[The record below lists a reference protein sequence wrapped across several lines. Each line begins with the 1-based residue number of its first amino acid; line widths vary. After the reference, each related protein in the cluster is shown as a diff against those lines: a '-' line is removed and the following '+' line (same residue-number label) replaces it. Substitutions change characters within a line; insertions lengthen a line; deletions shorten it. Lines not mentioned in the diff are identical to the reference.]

1 MESEP
6 ASVITMAKTYN
17 MKNRMW
23 KDSEADL
30 DFLNFN
36 YLAEQVVEI
45 SKDDNLSPATI
56 GVYGDWGSGKSSL
69 MKMVKKSLDTDKN
82 TLTVEFNGWLFE
94 GYEDAKTALCG
105 TILDEMHKHEKRF
118 SKAKKKIK
126 ALLDKVDGGK
136 LLSKGVKYGL
146 DFLLTGGIGSITE
159 LTLTGLVSAVKQKA
173 GDMSEDEIKKVVDA
187 LKVDDTK
194 RAEIKNFRKTFKEVF
209 EECKGERLVV
219 FIDEL
224 DRCTPDTVLDIFEA
238 IRLFLY
244 VPGTTFIIGADERLV
259 SYAVKTKYKDIP
271 GHDIDISKEYLEKLV
286 QYPVKI
292 PQLNESEVRQY
303 ITCLLLQNEELDI
316 NKVAEALPK
325 LRINEEF
332 TIDTVKIAT
341 GKESNESVKEAFD
354 LSNQIYSALA
364 ILMKGN
370 PRHCKRFFNT
380 LMMRIALADR
390 RDIKL
395 QKKVLA
401 KLMLAEY
408 YKPSFIEALMK
419 PETKAELKQLE
430 IGDGEATFTTLNDWS
445 NDEWVQK
452 WAKGEPMLSTIE
464 NLADYFYFSRESR
477 KLYSSNSEILSADA
491 KRLLQNLLDSS
502 DSARGKAVESAKQ
515 LAPAEQVLL
524 TNAMLDELAKEEKI
538 DGKKFKTYLELTA
551 ELKQQ
556 RDAVVR
562 MKMLP
567 SARIT
572 AGLVG
577 QMTAFVKTL
586 DNETKES
593 LRAFLNTNSKLLT
606 AINTVFK

>member
-1 MESEP
+1 
-6 ASVITMAKTYN
+6 
-17 MKNRMW
+17 MW
-23 KDSEADL
+23 KDSEADI

-45 SKDDNLSPATI
+45 SKDEKLSPATI
-56 GVYGDWGSGKSSL
+56 GVYGDWGSGKSTL
-69 MKMVKKSLDTDKN
+69 MKMVKKSLDADKN

-105 TILDEMHKHEKRF
+105 TILDEMRTHETLF
-118 SKAKKKIK
+118 AKGKEKIK
-126 ALLDKVDGGK
+126 ALLKKVDGGK

-146 DFLLTGGIGSITE
+146 DFLLTGGIGTVTE
-159 LTLTGLVSAVKQKA
+159 LTLTGIISAVKQKA
-173 GDMSEDEIKKVVDA
+173 GDVSEDEIKKVIDA
-187 LKVDDTK
+187 FKKEETK
-194 RAEIKNFRKTFKEVF
+194 RTEIKNFRKTFKEVF
-209 EECKGERLVV
+209 EDCKGERLVV

-292 PQLNESEVRQY
+292 PQLNEQEVKQY
-303 ITCLLLQNEELDI
+303 ITCLLLQNEDLDI
-316 NKVAEALPK
+316 KKVAESITK
-325 LRINEEF
+325 LGINDEL
-332 TIDTVKIAT
+332 TSDTVKAAT
-341 GKESNESVKEAFD
+341 GKEVTEGIKEAFD

-364 ILMKGN
+364 TLMKGN

-390 RDIKL
+390 RNITL

-419 PETKAELKQLE
+419 PESKDELKQLE
-430 IGDGEATFTTLNDWS
+430 SKSGEAAFTALKDWCS
-445 NDEWVQK
+445 DEWVQK
-452 WAKGEPMLSTIE
+452 WAVGEPRLSAVD
-464 NLADYFYFSRESR
+464 NLSDYFYFSRESR
-477 KLYSSNSEILSADA
+477 KFYSSSAEILSNEA
-491 KRLLQNLLDSS
+491 KELLQNLVDAS
-502 DSARGKAVESAKQ
+502 DSVRSKAIESAKQ

-524 TNAMLDELAKEEKI
+524 DNAMYDEIIKEEKI
-538 DGKKFKTYLELTA
+538 DSKKFKSYLELSV

-556 RDAVVR
+556 KEAVTR
-562 MKMLP
+562 IKALP
-567 SARIT
+567 IARIP

-586 DNETKES
+586 EASTKDS
-593 LRAFLNTNSKLLT
+593 LKSFLLTNSKLNASVN
-606 AINTVFK
+606 AIFK

>member
-1 MESEP
+1 
-6 ASVITMAKTYN
+6 
-17 MKNRMW
+17 MW
-23 KDSEADL
+23 KDSEADI

-45 SKDDNLSPATI
+45 SKDEKLSPATI
-56 GVYGDWGSGKSSL
+56 GVYGDWGSGKSTL
-69 MKMVKKSLDTDKN
+69 MKMVKKSLDADKN

-105 TILDEMHKHEKRF
+105 TILDEMRTHETLF
-118 SKAKKKIK
+118 AKGKEKIK
-126 ALLDKVDGGK
+126 ALLKKVDGGK
-136 LLSKGVKYGL
+136 LLSKGIKYGL
-146 DFLLTGGIGSITE
+146 DFLLTSGIGTVTE
-159 LTLTGLVSAVKQKA
+159 LTLTGIISAVKQKA
-173 GDMSEDEIKKVVDA
+173 GDVSEDEIKKVIDA
-187 LKVDDTK
+187 FKKEETK
-194 RAEIKNFRKTFKEVF
+194 RTEIKNFRKTFKEVF
-209 EECKGERLVV
+209 EDCEGERLVV

-292 PQLNESEVRQY
+292 PQLNEQEVKQY
-303 ITCLLLQNEELDI
+303 ITCLLLQNEDI
-316 NKVAEALPK
+316 DIKKVAESITK
-325 LRINEEF
+325 LGINDEL
-332 TIDTVKIAT
+332 TSDTVKAAT
-341 GKESNESVKEAFD
+341 GKEVTEGIKEAFD

-364 ILMKGN
+364 TLMKGN

-390 RDIKL
+390 RNITL

-408 YKPSFIEALMK
+408 YKPSFIEALMR
-419 PETKAELKQLE
+419 PESKDELKQLE
-430 IGDGEATFTTLNDWS
+430 SKSGEAAFTALKDWCS
-445 NDEWVQK
+445 DEWVQK
-452 WAKGEPMLSTIE
+452 WVVGEPRLSAVD
-464 NLADYFYFSRESR
+464 NLSDYFYFSRESR
-477 KLYSSNSEILSADA
+477 KLYSSSAEILSNEA
-491 KRLLQNLLDSS
+491 KILLQNLVDAS
-502 DSARGKAVESAKQ
+502 DSVRSKAIESAKQ

-524 TNAMLDELAKEEKI
+524 DNAMFDEIIKEEKI
-538 DGKKFKTYLELTA
+538 DNKKFKSYLELSV

-556 RDAVVR
+556 KEAVTR
-562 MKMLP
+562 IKALP
-567 SARIT
+567 IARIP

-586 DNETKES
+586 DASTKDS
-593 LRAFLNTNSKLLT
+593 LKSFLLTNSKLNASVN
-606 AINTVFK
+606 AIFKK

>member
-1 MESEP
+1 
-6 ASVITMAKTYN
+6 
-17 MKNRMW
+17 MW
-23 KDSEADL
+23 KDSEADI

-45 SKDDNLSPATI
+45 SKDEKLSPATV
-56 GVYGDWGSGKSSL
+56 GVYGDWGSGKSTL
-69 MKMVKKSLDTDKN
+69 MKMVKKSLDADKN

-105 TILDEMHKHEKRF
+105 TILDEMRTHETLF
-118 SKAKKKIK
+118 AKGKEKIK
-126 ALLDKVDGGK
+126 ALLKKIDGGK

-146 DFLLTGGIGSITE
+146 DFLLTSGIGTVTE
-159 LTLTGLVSAVKQKA
+159 LTLTGIISAVKQKA
-173 GDMSEDEIKKVVDA
+173 GDVSEDEIKKVIDA
-187 LKVDDTK
+187 FKKEETK
-194 RAEIKNFRKTFKEVF
+194 RTEIKNFRKTFKEVF
-209 EECKGERLVV
+209 EDCKGERLVV

-292 PQLNESEVRQY
+292 PQLNEQEVKQY
-303 ITCLLLQNEELDI
+303 ITCLLLQNEDI
-316 NKVAEALPK
+316 DIKKVAESITK
-325 LRINEEF
+325 LGINDEL
-332 TIDTVKIAT
+332 TSDTVKAAT
-341 GKESNESVKEAFD
+341 GKEVTEGIKEAFD

-364 ILMKGN
+364 TLMKGN

-390 RDIKL
+390 RNISL

-419 PETKAELKQLE
+419 PESKDELKQLE
-430 IGDGEATFTTLNDWS
+430 SKSGEAAFTALKDWCS
-445 NDEWVQK
+445 DEWVQK
-452 WAKGEPMLSTIE
+452 WAVGEPRLSAVD
-464 NLADYFYFSRESR
+464 NLSDYFYFSRESR
-477 KLYSSNSEILSADA
+477 KLYSSSAEILSNEA
-491 KRLLQNLLDSS
+491 KKLLQNLVDAS
-502 DSARGKAVESAKQ
+502 DSVRSKAIESAKQ

-524 TNAMLDELAKEEKI
+524 DNAMFDEIIKEEKI
-538 DGKKFKTYLELTA
+538 DSKKFKSYLELTV

-556 RDAVVR
+556 KEAVTRIKALPIVR
-562 MKMLP
+562 IP
-567 SARIT
+567 

-577 QMTAFVKTL
+577 QMTTFIKTL
-586 DNETKES
+586 DASTKDS
-593 LRAFLNTNSKLLT
+593 LKSFLLTNSKLNASVN
-606 AINTVFK
+606 AIFK

>member
-1 MESEP
+1 
-6 ASVITMAKTYN
+6 MA
-17 MKNRMW
+17 NRMW
-23 KDSEADL
+23 KDSEAEL
-30 DFLNFN
+30 DFLNFK

-45 SKDDNLSPATI
+45 SKDDKLSPATI

-69 MKMVKKSLDTDKN
+69 MKMVKKNLDADDK

-105 TILDEMHKHEKRF
+105 TILDEMLKHEKRF
-118 SKAKKKIK
+118 AKAKDKIK
-126 ALLDKVDGGK
+126 SLLDKVDGGK

-146 DFLLTGGIGSITE
+146 DFLLTGGIGTVTE
-159 LTLTGLVSAVKQKA
+159 LTLTGLISAVKQKS
-173 GDMSEDEIKKVVDA
+173 GDVSEDDIKKVIDA
-187 LKVDDTK
+187 FKAEDTK
-194 RAEIKNFRKTFKEVF
+194 RAEIKNFRKSFKEVF
-209 EECKGERLVV
+209 EKCTGERLVV

-259 SYAVKTKYKDIP
+259 SYAVKSKYKDIP

-292 PQLNESEVRQY
+292 PQLNESEVKQY
-303 ITCLLLQNEELDI
+303 ITCLLLQNEELDMQ
-316 NKVAEALPK
+316 KVADALPK
-325 LRINEEF
+325 LHINEEF
-332 TIDTVKIAT
+332 TIDTVKTVT
-341 GKESNESVKEAFD
+341 GTEPTESVKDAFD

-364 ILMKGN
+364 TLMKGN

-380 LMMRIALADR
+380 LMMRIALAER

-419 PETKAELKQLE
+419 PEGNEELKQLE
-430 IGDGEATFTTLNDWS
+430 SGVGEATFKALKDWS

-452 WAKGEPMLSTIE
+452 WAQGEPTLSTIK

-477 KLYSSNSEILSADA
+477 KLYSSNSEILSTEA

-502 DSARGKAVESAKQ
+502 DSIRSKAVESAKQ
-515 LAPAEQVLL
+515 LAPAEQVLIA
-524 TNAMLDELAKEEKI
+524 NAMLDELSKEEKME
-538 DGKKFKTYLELTA
+538 GKKFKTYLDLTV
-551 ELKQQ
+551 EPQ
-556 RDAVVR
+556 RFIA
-562 MKMLP
+562 L
-567 SARIT
+567 AC
-572 AGLVG
+572 
-577 QMTAFVKTL
+577 
-586 DNETKES
+586 
-593 LRAFLNTNSKLLT
+593 
-606 AINTVFK
+606 

>member
-1 MESEP
+1 
-6 ASVITMAKTYN
+6 
-17 MKNRMW
+17 MW
-23 KDSEADL
+23 KDSEADI

-45 SKDDNLSPATI
+45 SKDEKLSPATI
-56 GVYGDWGSGKSSL
+56 GVYGDWGSGKSTL
-69 MKMVKKSLDTDKN
+69 MKMVKKSLDADKN

-105 TILDEMHKHEKRF
+105 TILDEMRTHETLF
-118 SKAKKKIK
+118 AKGKEKIK
-126 ALLDKVDGGK
+126 ALLKKVDGGK

-146 DFLLTGGIGSITE
+146 DFLLTSGIGTVTE
-159 LTLTGLVSAVKQKA
+159 LTLTGIISAVKQKA
-173 GDMSEDEIKKVVDA
+173 GDVSEDEIKKVIDA
-187 LKVDDTK
+187 FKKEETK
-194 RAEIKNFRKTFKEVF
+194 RTEIKNFRKTFKEVF
-209 EECKGERLVV
+209 DDCKGERLVV

-292 PQLNESEVRQY
+292 PQLNEQEVKQY
-303 ITCLLLQNEELDI
+303 ITCLLLQNEDLDI
-316 NKVAEALPK
+316 KKVAESITK
-325 LRINEEF
+325 LGINDEL
-332 TIDTVKIAT
+332 TSDTVKAAT
-341 GKESNESVKEAFD
+341 GKEVTEGIKEAFD

-364 ILMKGN
+364 TLMKGN

-390 RDIKL
+390 RNITL

-419 PETKAELKQLE
+419 PESKDELKQLE
-430 IGDGEATFTTLNDWS
+430 SKSGEAAFTALKDWCS
-445 NDEWVQK
+445 DEWVQK
-452 WAKGEPMLSTIE
+452 WAVGEPRLSAVD
-464 NLADYFYFSRESR
+464 NLSDYFYFSRESR
-477 KLYSSNSEILSADA
+477 KLYSSSAEILSNEA
-491 KRLLQNLLDSS
+491 KELLQNLVDAS
-502 DSARGKAVESAKQ
+502 DSVRSKAIESAKQ

-524 TNAMLDELAKEEKI
+524 DNAMYDEIIKEEKI
-538 DGKKFKTYLELTA
+538 DSKKFKSYLELSV

-556 RDAVVR
+556 KEAVTR
-562 MKMLP
+562 IKALP
-567 SARIT
+567 IARIS

-586 DNETKES
+586 DASTKDS
-593 LRAFLNTNSKLLT
+593 LKSFLLTNSKLNASVN
-606 AINTVFK
+606 AIFK

>member
-6 ASVITMAKTYN
+6 ASVITMAKNYN

-118 SKAKKKIK
+118 AKAKKKIK

-173 GDMSEDEIKKVVDA
+173 GDVSEDEIKKVVDA

-271 GHDIDISKEYLEKLV
+271 GHDIDICKEYLEKLV

-364 ILMKGN
+364 TLMKGN

-419 PETKAELKQLE
+419 PETKEELKQLE
-430 IGDGEATFTTLNDWS
+430 IGDGEATFTTLKDWS

>member
-36 YLAEQVVEI
+36 YLVEQVVEI

-118 SKAKKKIK
+118 AKAKKKIK

-173 GDMSEDEIKKVVDA
+173 GDVSEDEIKKVVDA

-364 ILMKGN
+364 TLMKGN

-430 IGDGEATFTTLNDWS
+430 IGDGEATFTTLKDWS

>member
-1 MESEP
+1 
-6 ASVITMAKTYN
+6 
-17 MKNRMW
+17 MW
-23 KDSEADL
+23 KDSEADI

-45 SKDDNLSPATI
+45 SKDEKLSPATV
-56 GVYGDWGSGKSSL
+56 GVYGDWGSGKSTL
-69 MKMVKKSLDTDKN
+69 MKMVKKTLDADKN

-105 TILDEMHKHEKRF
+105 TILDEMRTHETLF
-118 SKAKKKIK
+118 AKGKEKIK
-126 ALLDKVDGGK
+126 ALLKKVDGGK

-146 DFLLTGGIGSITE
+146 DFLLTSGIGTVTE
-159 LTLTGLVSAVKQKA
+159 LTLTGIISAVKQKA
-173 GDMSEDEIKKVVDA
+173 GDVSEEEIKKVIDA
-187 LKVDDTK
+187 FKKEETK
-194 RAEIKNFRKTFKEVF
+194 RTEIKNFRKTFKEVF
-209 EECKGERLVV
+209 EDCKDERLVV

-292 PQLNESEVRQY
+292 PQLNEQEVKQY
-303 ITCLLLQNEELDI
+303 ITCLLLQNEDI
-316 NKVAEALPK
+316 DIKKVAESITK
-325 LRINEEF
+325 LGINDEL
-332 TIDTVKIAT
+332 TSDTVKAAT
-341 GKESNESVKEAFD
+341 GKEVTEGIKEAFD

-364 ILMKGN
+364 TLMKGN

-390 RDIKL
+390 RNITL

-419 PETKAELKQLE
+419 PESKDELKLLE
-430 IGDGEATFTTLNDWS
+430 SKSGEAAFTALKDWCS
-445 NDEWVQK
+445 DEWVQK
-452 WAKGEPMLSTIE
+452 WVVGEPRLSAVD
-464 NLADYFYFSRESR
+464 NLSDYFYFSRESR
-477 KLYSSNSEILSADA
+477 KLYSSSAEILSNEA
-491 KRLLQNLLDSS
+491 KKLLQNLVDAS
-502 DSARGKAVESAKQ
+502 DSVRSKAIESAKQ
-515 LAPAEQVLL
+515 LALAEQVLL
-524 TNAMLDELAKEEKI
+524 DNAMFDEIIKEEKI
-538 DGKKFKTYLELTA
+538 DSKKFKSYLELSV

-556 RDAVVR
+556 KEAVTR
-562 MKMLP
+562 IKALP
-567 SARIT
+567 IARIP

-586 DNETKES
+586 DASTKDS
-593 LRAFLNTNSKLLT
+593 LKSFLLTNSKLNASVN
-606 AINTVFK
+606 AIFK

>member
-1 MESEP
+1 
-6 ASVITMAKTYN
+6 
-17 MKNRMW
+17 MW
-23 KDSEADL
+23 KDSEADI

-45 SKDDNLSPATI
+45 SKDEKLSPATV
-56 GVYGDWGSGKSSL
+56 GVYGDWGSGKSTL
-69 MKMVKKSLDTDKN
+69 MKMVKKSLDADKN

-105 TILDEMHKHEKRF
+105 TILDEMRTHETLF
-118 SKAKKKIK
+118 AKGKEKIK
-126 ALLDKVDGGK
+126 ALLKKIDGGK

-146 DFLLTGGIGSITE
+146 DFLLTSGIGTVTE
-159 LTLTGLVSAVKQKA
+159 LTLTGIISAVKQKA
-173 GDMSEDEIKKVVDA
+173 GDVSEDEIKKVIDA
-187 LKVDDTK
+187 FKKEETK
-194 RAEIKNFRKTFKEVF
+194 RTEIKNFRKTFKEVF
-209 EECKGERLVV
+209 EDCKGERLVV

-292 PQLNESEVRQY
+292 PQLNEQEVKQY
-303 ITCLLLQNEELDI
+303 ITCLLLQNEDI
-316 NKVAEALPK
+316 DIKKVAESITK
-325 LRINEEF
+325 LGINDEL
-332 TIDTVKIAT
+332 TSDTVKAAT
-341 GKESNESVKEAFD
+341 GKEITEGIKEAFD

-364 ILMKGN
+364 TLMKGN

-390 RDIKL
+390 RNITL

-419 PETKAELKQLE
+419 PESKDELKQLE
-430 IGDGEATFTTLNDWS
+430 SKSGEAAFTALKDWCS
-445 NDEWVQK
+445 DEWVQK
-452 WAKGEPMLSTIE
+452 WAVGEPRLSAVD
-464 NLADYFYFSRESR
+464 NLSDYFYFSRESR
-477 KLYSSNSEILSADA
+477 KLYSSSAEILSNEA
-491 KRLLQNLLDSS
+491 KKLLQNLVDAS
-502 DSARGKAVESAKQ
+502 DSVRSKAIESAKQ

-524 TNAMLDELAKEEKI
+524 DNAMFDEIIKEEKI
-538 DGKKFKTYLELTA
+538 DSKKFKSYLELSV

-556 RDAVVR
+556 KEAVTRIKALPIVR
-562 MKMLP
+562 IP
-567 SARIT
+567 

-586 DNETKES
+586 DASTKDS
-593 LRAFLNTNSKLLT
+593 LKSFLLTNSKLNASVN
-606 AINTVFK
+606 AIFK

>member
-6 ASVITMAKTYN
+6 ASVITMAKNYN

-118 SKAKKKIK
+118 AKAKKKIK

-173 GDMSEDEIKKVVDA
+173 GDVSEDEIKKVVDA

-238 IRLFLY
+238 IRLFLH

-364 ILMKGN
+364 TLMKGN

-430 IGDGEATFTTLNDWS
+430 IGDGEATFTTLKDWS

-524 TNAMLDELAKEEKI
+524 TNAMLDEMAKEEKI

>member
-1 MESEP
+1 
-6 ASVITMAKTYN
+6 
-17 MKNRMW
+17 MW
-23 KDSEADL
+23 KDSEADI

-45 SKDDNLSPATI
+45 STDEKLSPATV
-56 GVYGDWGSGKSSL
+56 GVYGDWGSGKSTL
-69 MKMVKKSLDTDKN
+69 MKMVKKSLDADKN

-105 TILDEMHKHEKRF
+105 TILDEMRTHETLF
-118 SKAKKKIK
+118 AKGKEKIK
-126 ALLDKVDGGK
+126 ALLKKVDGGK

-146 DFLLTGGIGSITE
+146 DYLLTGGIGMVTE
-159 LTLTGLVSAVKQKA
+159 LTLTGIISAVKQKA
-173 GDMSEDEIKKVVDA
+173 GDVSEDEIKKVIDA
-187 LKVDDTK
+187 FKKEETK
-194 RAEIKNFRKTFKEVF
+194 RTEIKNFRKTFKEVF
-209 EECKGERLVV
+209 EDCKGERLVV

-292 PQLNESEVRQY
+292 PQLNEQEVKQY
-303 ITCLLLQNEELDI
+303 ITCLLLQNEDI
-316 NKVAEALPK
+316 DIKKVAESITK
-325 LRINEEF
+325 LGINDEL
-332 TIDTVKIAT
+332 TSDTVKAAT
-341 GKESNESVKEAFD
+341 GKEVTEGIKEAFD

-364 ILMKGN
+364 TLMKGN

-390 RDIKL
+390 RNITL

-408 YKPSFIEALMK
+408 YKPSFIEALMR
-419 PETKAELKQLE
+419 PESKDELKQLE
-430 IGDGEATFTTLNDWS
+430 SKSGEATFTALKDWCS
-445 NDEWVQK
+445 DEWVQK
-452 WAKGEPMLSTIE
+452 WAVGEPRLSAVD
-464 NLADYFYFSRESR
+464 NLSDYFYFSRESR
-477 KLYSSNSEILSADA
+477 KLYSSSAEILSNEA
-491 KRLLQNLLDSS
+491 KKLLQNLVDAS
-502 DSARGKAVESAKQ
+502 DSVRSKAIESAKQ

-524 TNAMLDELAKEEKI
+524 DNAMFDEIIKEEKI
-538 DGKKFKTYLELTA
+538 DSKKFKSYLELSV

-556 RDAVVR
+556 KEAVTR
-562 MKMLP
+562 IKALP
-567 SARIT
+567 IARIP

-586 DNETKES
+586 EASTKDS
-593 LRAFLNTNSKLLT
+593 LKSFLLTNSKLNASVN
-606 AINTVFK
+606 AIFK

>member
-1 MESEP
+1 
-6 ASVITMAKTYN
+6 
-17 MKNRMW
+17 MW
-23 KDSEADL
+23 KDSEADI

-45 SKDDNLSPATI
+45 SKDEKLSPATI
-56 GVYGDWGSGKSSL
+56 GVYGDWGSGKSTL
-69 MKMVKKSLDTDKN
+69 MKMVKKSLDADKN

-105 TILDEMHKHEKRF
+105 TILDEMRTHETLF
-118 SKAKKKIK
+118 AKGKEKIK
-126 ALLDKVDGGK
+126 ALLKKVDGGK

-146 DFLLTGGIGSITE
+146 DFLLTSGIVTVTE
-159 LTLTGLVSAVKQKA
+159 LTLTGIISAVKQKA
-173 GDMSEDEIKKVVDA
+173 GDVSEEEIKKVIDA
-187 LKVDDTK
+187 FKKEETK
-194 RAEIKNFRKTFKEVF
+194 RTEIKNFRKTFKEVF
-209 EECKGERLVV
+209 EDCKGERLVV

-292 PQLNESEVRQY
+292 PQLNEQEVKQY
-303 ITCLLLQNEELDI
+303 ITCLLLQNEDI
-316 NKVAEALPK
+316 DIKKVAESITK
-325 LRINEEF
+325 LGINDEL
-332 TIDTVKIAT
+332 TSDTVKAAT
-341 GKESNESVKEAFD
+341 GKEVTEGIKEAFD

-364 ILMKGN
+364 TLMKGN

-390 RDIKL
+390 RNITL

-419 PETKAELKQLE
+419 PESKDELKQLE
-430 IGDGEATFTTLNDWS
+430 SKIGEAAFTALKDWCS
-445 NDEWVQK
+445 DEWVQK
-452 WAKGEPMLSTIE
+452 WAVGEPRLSAVD
-464 NLADYFYFSRESR
+464 NLSDYFYFSRESR
-477 KLYSSNSEILSADA
+477 KLYSSSAEILSNEA
-491 KRLLQNLLDSS
+491 KKLLQNLVDAS
-502 DSARGKAVESAKQ
+502 DSVRSKAIESAKQ

-524 TNAMLDELAKEEKI
+524 DNAMFDEIIKEEKI
-538 DGKKFKTYLELTA
+538 DSKKFKSYLELTV

-556 RDAVVR
+556 KEAVTR
-562 MKMLP
+562 IKALP
-567 SARIT
+567 IARIP

-586 DNETKES
+586 DASTKDS
-593 LRAFLNTNSKLLT
+593 LKSFLLTNSKLNASVN
-606 AINTVFK
+606 AIFK

>member
-1 MESEP
+1 
-6 ASVITMAKTYN
+6 
-17 MKNRMW
+17 MW
-23 KDSEADL
+23 KDSEADF

-45 SKDDNLSPATI
+45 SNDDKLSPATI
-56 GVYGDWGSGKSSL
+56 GIYGDWGSGKSTL
-69 MKMVKKSLDTDKN
+69 MKMIKKSLDADKN

-105 TILDEMHKHEKRF
+105 TILDEMRTHETLF
-118 SKAKKKIK
+118 AKGKEKIK
-126 ALLDKVDGGK
+126 ALLKKVDGGK

-146 DFLLTGGIGSITE
+146 DFLLTGGIGTVTE
-159 LTLTGLVSAVKQKA
+159 LTLTGIISAVKQKA
-173 GDMSEDEIKKVVDA
+173 GDVSEDEVKKVIDA
-187 LKVDDTK
+187 FKTEETK

-209 EECKGERLVV
+209 ESCKGERLVV

-224 DRCTPDTVLDIFEA
+224 DRCTPDTVLEIFEA

-292 PQLNESEVRQY
+292 PQLNEQEVKQY
-303 ITCLLLQNEELDI
+303 ITCLLLQNEEIDI
-316 NKVAEALPK
+316 KKVAESISK
-325 LRINEEF
+325 QGINEEL
-332 TIDTVKIAT
+332 TIDTLAVAT
-341 GKESNESVKEAFD
+341 GKDANEGIKEAFD

-364 ILMKGN
+364 ALMKGN

-390 RDIKL
+390 RHIML

-408 YKPSFIEALMK
+408 YKPSFIDALMRSESK
-419 PETKAELKQLE
+419 DELRALE
-430 IGDGEATFTTLNDWS
+430 SGGEGVSFTALKDWCK
-445 NDEWVQK
+445 DDWVLK
-452 WAKGEPMLSTIE
+452 WAKGEPKLSSVD
-464 NLADYFYFSRESR
+464 NLSDYFYFSRESR
-477 KLYSSNSEILSADA
+477 KLYSSSAEILSNEA
-491 KRLLQNLLDSS
+491 KKLLQNLVDASES
-502 DSARGKAVESAKQ
+502 VRSKAIESAKL

-524 TNAMLDELAKEEKI
+524 TNAMFDEMIKNEKI
-538 DGKKFKTYLELTA
+538 DGKTFKSYLELVV
-551 ELKQQ
+551 EQKQQ
-556 RDAVVR
+556 VEAVSR
-562 MKMLP
+562 IKSLP
-567 SARIT
+567 VARIT

-586 DNETKES
+586 DTSTKES
-593 LRAFLNTNSKLLT
+593 LKAFLITNSKLSVSVN
-606 AINTVFK
+606 AVFK

>member
-1 MESEP
+1 MQS
-6 ASVITMAKTYN
+6 K
-17 MKNRMW
+17 MW
-23 KDSEADL
+23 KDSEAEL

-45 SKDDNLSPATI
+45 SKDDKLSPATI
-56 GVYGDWGSGKSSL
+56 GIYGDWGSGKSSL
-69 MKMVKKSLDTDKN
+69 MKMIKKSLDTDKN

-105 TILDEMHKHEKRF
+105 TILDEMHKHETRF
-118 SKAKKKIK
+118 VKAKNKIK
-126 ALLDKVDGGK
+126 DLLDKVDEGK

-146 DFLLTGGIGSITE
+146 DFLLTGGIGTVTE
-159 LTLTGLVSAVKQKA
+159 LTLTGLISAVKQKA
-173 GDMSEDEIKKVVDA
+173 GTVSEDEIKKVVDT
-187 LKVDDTK
+187 LKAYDTK
-194 RAEIKNFRKTFKEVF
+194 RTEIKNFRKTFKEVF
-209 EECKGERLVV
+209 EDCKGERLVV

-224 DRCTPDTVLDIFEA
+224 DRCTPDTILDIFEA
-238 IRLFLY
+238 IRLFLH

-292 PQLNESEVRQY
+292 PQLNESEVKQY
-303 ITCLLLQNEELDI
+303 ITCLLLQNEDLNI
-316 NKVAEALPK
+316 NKVAEVLPK
-325 LRINEEF
+325 LRVNEVF
-332 TIDTVKIAT
+332 TIDTVKTAI
-341 GKESNESVKEAFD
+341 GKEPTESVKEAFD

-364 ILMKGN
+364 TLMKGN

-380 LMMRIALADR
+380 LMMRIALAER
-390 RDIKL
+390 RNIAL

-419 PETKAELKQLE
+419 PESKEELKQLE
-430 IGDGEATFTTLNDWS
+430 RGSSEVAYSALKDWS

-452 WAKGEPMLSTIE
+452 WAKGEPMLSTID

-477 KLYSSNSEILSADA
+477 KLYSSNSEMLSIEA
-491 KRLLQNLLDSS
+491 KRLLQNMLDSS
-502 DSARGKAVESAKQ
+502 DSVKNIAIGSAKQ
-515 LAPAEQVLL
+515 LSPAEQVLL
-524 TNAMLDELAKEEKI
+524 SKAMFDELSKEEKI
-538 DGKKFKTYLELTA
+538 DSKEFKTYLDLTV

-556 RDAVVR
+556 REAIVR
-562 MKMLP
+562 IKTLP
-567 SARIT
+567 VAKIT
-572 AGLVG
+572 TGLVG

-586 DNETKES
+586 DNDTKES
-593 LRAFLNTNSKLLT
+593 LKAFLNTNINLST
-606 AINTVFK
+606 AVNVVFK

>member
-1 MESEP
+1 
-6 ASVITMAKTYN
+6 
-17 MKNRMW
+17 MW
-23 KDSEADL
+23 KDSEADI

-45 SKDDNLSPATI
+45 SKDEKLSPATV
-56 GVYGDWGSGKSSL
+56 GVYGDWGSGKSTL
-69 MKMVKKSLDTDKN
+69 MKMVKKSLDADKN

-105 TILDEMHKHEKRF
+105 TILDEMRTHETLF
-118 SKAKKKIK
+118 AKGKEKIK
-126 ALLDKVDGGK
+126 ALLKKVDGGM

-146 DFLLTGGIGSITE
+146 DFLLTGGIGTVTE
-159 LTLTGLVSAVKQKA
+159 LTLTGIISAVKQKA
-173 GDMSEDEIKKVVDA
+173 GDVSEDEVKKVIDA
-187 LKVDDTK
+187 FKTEETK

-209 EECKGERLVV
+209 ENCKGERLVV

-224 DRCTPDTVLDIFEA
+224 DRCTPDTVLEIFEA

-292 PQLNESEVRQY
+292 PQLNEQEVKQY
-303 ITCLLLQNEELDI
+303 ITCLLLQNEEIDI
-316 NKVAEALPK
+316 KKVAESISK
-325 LRINEEF
+325 QGINEEL
-332 TIDTVKIAT
+332 TIDTLAVAT
-341 GKESNESVKEAFD
+341 GKDANEGIKEAFD

-364 ILMKGN
+364 ALMKGN

-390 RDIKL
+390 RHIML

-408 YKPSFIEALMK
+408 YKPSFIDALMRSESK
-419 PETKAELKQLE
+419 DELRALE
-430 IGDGEATFTTLNDWS
+430 SGEEGVSFTALKDWCK
-445 NDEWVQK
+445 DDWVLK
-452 WAKGEPMLSTIE
+452 WAKGEPKLSSVD
-464 NLADYFYFSRESR
+464 NLSDYFYFSRESR
-477 KLYSSNSEILSADA
+477 KLYSSSAEILSNEA
-491 KRLLQNLLDSS
+491 KKLLQNLVDASES
-502 DSARGKAVESAKQ
+502 VRSKAIESAKL

-524 TNAMLDELAKEEKI
+524 TNAMFDEMIKNEKI
-538 DGKKFKTYLELTA
+538 DGKTFKSYLELVV
-551 ELKQQ
+551 EQKQQ
-556 RDAVVR
+556 VEAVSR
-562 MKMLP
+562 IKSLP
-567 SARIT
+567 VARIT

-586 DNETKES
+586 DTSTKES
-593 LRAFLNTNSKLLT
+593 LKAFLLTNSKLSVSVN
-606 AINTVFK
+606 AVFK

>member
-1 MESEP
+1 
-6 ASVITMAKTYN
+6 
-17 MKNRMW
+17 MW
-23 KDSEADL
+23 KDSEADI

-45 SKDDNLSPATI
+45 SKDEKLSPATI
-56 GVYGDWGSGKSSL
+56 GVYGDWGSGKSTL
-69 MKMVKKSLDTDKN
+69 MKMVKKSLDADKN

-105 TILDEMHKHEKRF
+105 TILDEMRTHETLF
-118 SKAKKKIK
+118 AKGKEKIK
-126 ALLDKVDGGK
+126 ALLKKVDGGK

-146 DFLLTGGIGSITE
+146 DFLLTSGIGTVTE
-159 LTLTGLVSAVKQKA
+159 LTLTGIISAVKQKA
-173 GDMSEDEIKKVVDA
+173 GDVSEDEIKKVIDA
-187 LKVDDTK
+187 FKKEETK
-194 RAEIKNFRKTFKEVF
+194 RTEIKNFRKTFKEVF
-209 EECKGERLVV
+209 EDCKGERLVV

-292 PQLNESEVRQY
+292 PQLNEQEVKQY
-303 ITCLLLQNEELDI
+303 ITCLLLQNEDI
-316 NKVAEALPK
+316 DIKKVAESITK
-325 LRINEEF
+325 LGINDEL
-332 TIDTVKIAT
+332 TSDTVKAAT
-341 GKESNESVKEAFD
+341 GKEVTEGIKEAFD

-364 ILMKGN
+364 TLMKGN

-390 RDIKL
+390 RNITL

-419 PETKAELKQLE
+419 PESKDELKQLE
-430 IGDGEATFTTLNDWS
+430 SKSGEAAFTALKDWCS
-445 NDEWVQK
+445 EEWVQK
-452 WAKGEPMLSTIE
+452 WAVGEPRLSAVD
-464 NLADYFYFSRESR
+464 NLSDYFYFSRESR
-477 KLYSSNSEILSADA
+477 KLYSFSAEILSNEA
-491 KRLLQNLLDSS
+491 KKLLQNLVDAS
-502 DSARGKAVESAKQ
+502 DSVRSKAIESAKQ

-524 TNAMLDELAKEEKI
+524 DNAMFDEIIKEEKI
-538 DGKKFKTYLELTA
+538 DSKKFKSYLELSV

-556 RDAVVR
+556 KEAVT
-562 MKMLP
+562 KIKALP
-567 SARIT
+567 IARIP

-586 DNETKES
+586 DASTKDS
-593 LRAFLNTNSKLLT
+593 LKSFLLTNSKLNASVN
-606 AINTVFK
+606 AIFK

>member
-1 MESEP
+1 
-6 ASVITMAKTYN
+6 
-17 MKNRMW
+17 MW
-23 KDSEADL
+23 KDSEADI

-45 SKDDNLSPATI
+45 SKDEKLSPATV
-56 GVYGDWGSGKSSL
+56 GVYGDWGSGKSTL
-69 MKMVKKSLDTDKN
+69 MKMVKKSLDADKN

-105 TILDEMHKHEKRF
+105 TILDEMRTHETLF
-118 SKAKKKIK
+118 AKGKEKIK
-126 ALLDKVDGGK
+126 ALLKKIDGGK

-146 DFLLTGGIGSITE
+146 DFLLTSGIGTVTE
-159 LTLTGLVSAVKQKA
+159 LTLTGIISAVKQKA
-173 GDMSEDEIKKVVDA
+173 GDVSEDEIKKVIDA
-187 LKVDDTK
+187 FKKEETK
-194 RAEIKNFRKTFKEVF
+194 RTEIKNFRKTFKEVF
-209 EECKGERLVV
+209 EDCKGERLVV

-292 PQLNESEVRQY
+292 PQLNEQEVKQY
-303 ITCLLLQNEELDI
+303 ITCLLLQNEDI
-316 NKVAEALPK
+316 DIKKVAESITK
-325 LRINEEF
+325 LGINDEL
-332 TIDTVKIAT
+332 TSDTVKAAT
-341 GKESNESVKEAFD
+341 GKEVTEGIKEAFD

-364 ILMKGN
+364 TLMKGN

-390 RDIKL
+390 RNITL

-419 PETKAELKQLE
+419 PESKDELKQLE
-430 IGDGEATFTTLNDWS
+430 SKSGEAAFTALKDWCS
-445 NDEWVQK
+445 DEWVQK
-452 WAKGEPMLSTIE
+452 WAVGEPRLSAVD
-464 NLADYFYFSRESR
+464 NLSDYFYFSRESR
-477 KLYSSNSEILSADA
+477 KLYSSSAEILSNEA
-491 KRLLQNLLDSS
+491 KKLLQNLVDAS
-502 DSARGKAVESAKQ
+502 DSVRSKAIESAKQ

-524 TNAMLDELAKEEKI
+524 DNAMFDEIIKEEKI
-538 DGKKFKTYLELTA
+538 DSKKFKSYLELSV

-556 RDAVVR
+556 KEAVTR
-562 MKMLP
+562 IKALP
-567 SARIT
+567 IARIP

-586 DNETKES
+586 DASTKDS
-593 LRAFLNTNSKLLT
+593 LKSFLLTNSKLNASVN
-606 AINTVFK
+606 AIFK

>member
-1 MESEP
+1 
-6 ASVITMAKTYN
+6 
-17 MKNRMW
+17 MW
-23 KDSEADL
+23 KDSEADI

-45 SKDDNLSPATI
+45 SKDEKLSPATI
-56 GVYGDWGSGKSSL
+56 GVYGDWGSGKSTL
-69 MKMVKKSLDTDKN
+69 MKMVKKSLDADKN

-105 TILDEMHKHEKRF
+105 TILDEMRTHETLF
-118 SKAKKKIK
+118 AKGKEKIK
-126 ALLDKVDGGK
+126 ALLKKVDGGK

-146 DFLLTGGIGSITE
+146 DFLLTGGIGTVTE
-159 LTLTGLVSAVKQKA
+159 LTLTGIISAVKQKA
-173 GDMSEDEIKKVVDA
+173 GDVSEDEIKKVIDA
-187 LKVDDTK
+187 FKKEETK
-194 RAEIKNFRKTFKEVF
+194 RTEIKNFRKTFKEVF
-209 EECKGERLVV
+209 EDCKGERLVV

-292 PQLNESEVRQY
+292 PQLNEQEVKQY
-303 ITCLLLQNEELDI
+303 ITCLLLQNEDLDI
-316 NKVAEALPK
+316 KKVAESITK
-325 LRINEEF
+325 LGINDEL
-332 TIDTVKIAT
+332 TSDTVKTAT
-341 GKESNESVKEAFD
+341 GKEVTEGIKEAFD

-364 ILMKGN
+364 TLMKGN

-390 RDIKL
+390 RNITL

-419 PETKAELKQLE
+419 PESKDELKQLE
-430 IGDGEATFTTLNDWS
+430 SKSGEAAFTALKDWCS
-445 NDEWVQK
+445 DEWVQK
-452 WAKGEPMLSTIE
+452 WAVGEPRLSAVD
-464 NLADYFYFSRESR
+464 NLSDYFYFSRESR
-477 KLYSSNSEILSADA
+477 KFYSSSAEILSNEA
-491 KRLLQNLLDSS
+491 KELLQNLVDAS
-502 DSARGKAVESAKQ
+502 DSVRSKAIESAKQ

-524 TNAMLDELAKEEKI
+524 DNAMYDEIIKEEKI
-538 DGKKFKTYLELTA
+538 DSKKFKSYLELSV
-551 ELKQQ
+551 ELQQ
-556 RDAVVR
+556 QKEAVTR
-562 MKMLP
+562 IKALP
-567 SARIT
+567 IARIP

-586 DNETKES
+586 DASTKDS
-593 LRAFLNTNSKLLT
+593 LKSFLLTNSKLNASVN
-606 AINTVFK
+606 AIFK

>member
-118 SKAKKKIK
+118 AKAKKKIK

-173 GDMSEDEIKKVVDA
+173 GDVSEDEIKKVVDA

-364 ILMKGN
+364 TLMKGN

-430 IGDGEATFTTLNDWS
+430 IGDGEATFTTLKDWS

-452 WAKGEPMLSTIE
+452 WAKSEPMLSTIE

-477 KLYSSNSEILSADA
+477 KLYSSNSEILSVDA

-524 TNAMLDELAKEEKI
+524 TDAMLDELAKEEKI

>member
-1 MESEP
+1 
-6 ASVITMAKTYN
+6 
-17 MKNRMW
+17 MW
-23 KDSEADL
+23 KDSEADI

-45 SKDDNLSPATI
+45 SKDEKLSPATV
-56 GVYGDWGSGKSSL
+56 GVYGDWGSGKSTL
-69 MKMVKKSLDTDKN
+69 MKMVKKSLDADKN

-105 TILDEMHKHEKRF
+105 TILDEMRTHETLF
-118 SKAKKKIK
+118 AKGKEKIK
-126 ALLDKVDGGK
+126 ALLKKVDGGK

-146 DFLLTGGIGSITE
+146 DFLLTGGIWTVTE
-159 LTLTGLVSAVKQKA
+159 LTLTGIISAVKQKA
-173 GDMSEDEIKKVVDA
+173 GDVSEDEIKKVIDA
-187 LKVDDTK
+187 FKKEEAK
-194 RAEIKNFRKTFKEVF
+194 RTEIKNFRKTFKEVF
-209 EECKGERLVV
+209 EDCKGERLVV

-292 PQLNESEVRQY
+292 PQLNEQEVKQY
-303 ITCLLLQNEELDI
+303 ITCLLLQNEDLDI
-316 NKVAEALPK
+316 KKVAESITK
-325 LRINEEF
+325 LGINDEL
-332 TIDTVKIAT
+332 TSDTVKTAT
-341 GKESNESVKEAFD
+341 GKEVTEGIKEAFD

-364 ILMKGN
+364 TLMKGN

-390 RDIKL
+390 RNITL

-419 PETKAELKQLE
+419 PESKDELKQLE
-430 IGDGEATFTTLNDWS
+430 SKSGEAAFTALKDWCS
-445 NDEWVQK
+445 DEWVQK
-452 WAKGEPMLSTIE
+452 WAVGEPRLSAVD
-464 NLADYFYFSRESR
+464 NLSDYFYFSRESR
-477 KLYSSNSEILSADA
+477 KFYSSSAEILSNEA
-491 KRLLQNLLDSS
+491 KELLQNLVDAS
-502 DSARGKAVESAKQ
+502 DSVRSKAIESAKQ

-524 TNAMLDELAKEEKI
+524 DNAMYDEIIKEEKI
-538 DGKKFKTYLELTA
+538 DSKKFKSYLELSV

-556 RDAVVR
+556 KEAVTR
-562 MKMLP
+562 IKPLP
-567 SARIT
+567 IARIP

-586 DNETKES
+586 DASTKDS
-593 LRAFLNTNSKLLT
+593 LKSFLLTNSKLNASVN
-606 AINTVFK
+606 AIFK

>member
-1 MESEP
+1 
-6 ASVITMAKTYN
+6 
-17 MKNRMW
+17 MW
-23 KDSEADL
+23 KDSEADF

-45 SKDDNLSPATI
+45 SNDDKLSPATI
-56 GVYGDWGSGKSSL
+56 GIYGDWGSGKSTL
-69 MKMVKKSLDTDKN
+69 MKMIKKSLDADKN

-105 TILDEMHKHEKRF
+105 TILDEMRTHETLF
-118 SKAKKKIK
+118 AKGKEKIK
-126 ALLDKVDGGK
+126 ALLKKVDGGK

-146 DFLLTGGIGSITE
+146 DFLLTGGIGTATE
-159 LTLTGLVSAVKQKA
+159 LTLTGIISAVKQKA
-173 GDMSEDEIKKVVDA
+173 GDVSEDEVKKVIDA
-187 LKVDDTK
+187 FKTEETK

-209 EECKGERLVV
+209 ESCKGERLVV

-224 DRCTPDTVLDIFEA
+224 DRCTPDTVLEIFEA

-292 PQLNESEVRQY
+292 PQLNEQEVKQY
-303 ITCLLLQNEELDI
+303 ITCLLLQNEEIDI
-316 NKVAEALPK
+316 KKVAESISK
-325 LRINEEF
+325 QGINEEL
-332 TIDTVKIAT
+332 TIDTLAVAT
-341 GKESNESVKEAFD
+341 GKDANEGIKEAFD

-364 ILMKGN
+364 ALMKGN

-390 RDIKL
+390 RHIML

-408 YKPSFIEALMK
+408 YKPSFIDALMRSESK
-419 PETKAELKQLE
+419 DELRALE
-430 IGDGEATFTTLNDWS
+430 SGGEGVSFTALKDWCK
-445 NDEWVQK
+445 DDWVLK
-452 WAKGEPMLSTIE
+452 WAKGEPKLSSVD
-464 NLADYFYFSRESR
+464 NLSDYFYFSRESR
-477 KLYSSNSEILSADA
+477 KLYSSSAEILSNEA
-491 KRLLQNLLDSS
+491 KKLLQNLVDASES
-502 DSARGKAVESAKQ
+502 VRSKAIESAKL

-524 TNAMLDELAKEEKI
+524 TNAMFDEMIKNEKI
-538 DGKKFKTYLELTA
+538 DGKTFKSYLELVV
-551 ELKQQ
+551 EQKQQ
-556 RDAVVR
+556 VEAVSR
-562 MKMLP
+562 IKSLP
-567 SARIT
+567 VARIT

-586 DNETKES
+586 DTSTKES
-593 LRAFLNTNSKLLT
+593 LKAFLLTNSKLSVSVN
-606 AINTVFK
+606 AVFK

>member
-1 MESEP
+1 
-6 ASVITMAKTYN
+6 MA
-17 MKNRMW
+17 NRMW
-23 KDSEADL
+23 KDSEAEL
-30 DFLNFN
+30 DFLNFK

-45 SKDDNLSPATI
+45 SKDDKLSPATI

-69 MKMVKKSLDTDKN
+69 MKMVKKNLDADDK

-105 TILDEMHKHEKRF
+105 TILDEMLKHEKRF
-118 SKAKKKIK
+118 AKAKDKIK
-126 ALLDKVDGGK
+126 SLLDKVDGGK

-146 DFLLTGGIGSITE
+146 DFLLTGGIGTVTE
-159 LTLTGLVSAVKQKA
+159 LTLTGLISAVKQKS
-173 GDMSEDEIKKVVDA
+173 GDVSEDDIKKVIDA
-187 LKVDDTK
+187 FKAEDTK
-194 RAEIKNFRKTFKEVF
+194 RAEIKNFRKSFKEVF
-209 EECKGERLVV
+209 EKCTGERLVV

-244 VPGTTFIIGADERLV
+244 VSGTTFIIGADERLV
-259 SYAVKTKYKDIP
+259 SYAVKSKYKDIP

-292 PQLNESEVRQY
+292 PQLNESEVKQY
-303 ITCLLLQNEELDI
+303 ITCLLLQNEELDMQ
-316 NKVAEALPK
+316 KVADALPK
-325 LRINEEF
+325 LHINEEF
-332 TIDTVKIAT
+332 TIDTVKTAT
-341 GKESNESVKEAFD
+341 GTEPTESVKDAFD

-364 ILMKGN
+364 TLMKGN

-380 LMMRIALADR
+380 LMMRIALAER

-419 PETKAELKQLE
+419 PEGNEELKQLE
-430 IGDGEATFTTLNDWS
+430 SGVGEATFKALKDWS

-452 WAKGEPMLSTIE
+452 WAQGEPTLSTIK

-477 KLYSSNSEILSADA
+477 KLYSSNSEILSTEA

-502 DSARGKAVESAKQ
+502 DSIRSKAVESAKQ
-515 LAPAEQVLL
+515 LAPAEQVLIA
-524 TNAMLDELAKEEKI
+524 NAMLDELSKEEKME
-538 DGKKFKTYLELTA
+538 GKKFKTYLDLTV

-556 RDAVVR
+556 KDAVHR
-562 MKMLP
+562 IKSLP
-567 SARIT
+567 IAKIY

-577 QMTAFVKTL
+577 QMTTFVSTL
-586 DNETKES
+586 DSETKES
-593 LRAFLNTNSKLLT
+593 LKNFLNTNGKLST
-606 AINTVFK
+606 AIKAVFK

>member
-1 MESEP
+1 
-6 ASVITMAKTYN
+6 
-17 MKNRMW
+17 MW
-23 KDSEADL
+23 KDSEADI

-45 SKDDNLSPATI
+45 STDEKLSPATV
-56 GVYGDWGSGKSSL
+56 GVYGDWGSGKSTL
-69 MKMVKKSLDTDKN
+69 MKMVKKSLDADKN

-105 TILDEMHKHEKRF
+105 TILDEMRTHETLF
-118 SKAKKKIK
+118 AKGKEKIK
-126 ALLDKVDGGK
+126 ALLKKVDGGK

-146 DFLLTGGIGSITE
+146 DYLLTGGIGMVTE
-159 LTLTGLVSAVKQKA
+159 LTLTGIISAVKQKA
-173 GDMSEDEIKKVVDA
+173 GDVSEDEIKKVIDA
-187 LKVDDTK
+187 FKKEETK
-194 RAEIKNFRKTFKEVF
+194 RTEIKNFRKTFKEVF
-209 EECKGERLVV
+209 EDCKGERLVV

-292 PQLNESEVRQY
+292 PQLNEQEVKQY
-303 ITCLLLQNEELDI
+303 ITCLLLQNEDI
-316 NKVAEALPK
+316 DIKKVAESITK
-325 LRINEEF
+325 LGINDEL
-332 TIDTVKIAT
+332 TSDTVKAAT
-341 GKESNESVKEAFD
+341 GKEVTEGIKEAFD

-364 ILMKGN
+364 TLMKGN

-390 RDIKL
+390 RNITL

-408 YKPSFIEALMK
+408 YKPSFIETLMR
-419 PETKAELKQLE
+419 PESKDELKQLE
-430 IGDGEATFTTLNDWS
+430 SKSGEATFTALKDWCS
-445 NDEWVQK
+445 DEWVQK
-452 WAKGEPMLSTIE
+452 WAVGEPRLSAVD
-464 NLADYFYFSRESR
+464 NLSDYFYFSRESR
-477 KLYSSNSEILSADA
+477 KLYSSSAEILSNEA
-491 KRLLQNLLDSS
+491 KKLLQNLVDAS
-502 DSARGKAVESAKQ
+502 DSVRSKAIESAKQ

-524 TNAMLDELAKEEKI
+524 DNAMFDEIIKEEKI
-538 DGKKFKTYLELTA
+538 NSKKFKSYLELSV

-556 RDAVVR
+556 KEAVTR
-562 MKMLP
+562 IKALP
-567 SARIT
+567 IARIP

-586 DNETKES
+586 EASTKDS
-593 LRAFLNTNSKLLT
+593 LKSFLLTNSKLNASVN
-606 AINTVFK
+606 AIFK

>member
-1 MESEP
+1 
-6 ASVITMAKTYN
+6 
-17 MKNRMW
+17 MW
-23 KDSEADL
+23 KDSEADI

-45 SKDDNLSPATI
+45 SKDEKLSPATI
-56 GVYGDWGSGKSSL
+56 GVYGDWGSGKSTL
-69 MKMVKKSLDTDKN
+69 MKMVKNSLDADKN

-105 TILDEMHKHEKRF
+105 TILDEMRTHETLF
-118 SKAKKKIK
+118 AKGKEKIK
-126 ALLDKVDGGK
+126 ALLKKVDGGK

-146 DFLLTGGIGSITE
+146 DFLLTSGIGTVTE
-159 LTLTGLVSAVKQKA
+159 LTLTGIISAVKQKA
-173 GDMSEDEIKKVVDA
+173 GDVSEEEIKKVIDA
-187 LKVDDTK
+187 FKKEETK
-194 RAEIKNFRKTFKEVF
+194 RTEIKNFRKTFKEVF
-209 EECKGERLVV
+209 EDCKGERLVV

-244 VPGTTFIIGADERLV
+244 VPSTTFIIGADERLV

-292 PQLNESEVRQY
+292 PQLNEQEVKQY
-303 ITCLLLQNEELDI
+303 ITCLLLQNEDI
-316 NKVAEALPK
+316 DIKKVAESITK
-325 LRINEEF
+325 LGINDEL
-332 TIDTVKIAT
+332 TSDTVKAAT
-341 GKESNESVKEAFD
+341 GKEVTEGIKEAFD

-364 ILMKGN
+364 TLMKGN

-390 RDIKL
+390 RNITL

-419 PETKAELKQLE
+419 PESKDELKQLE
-430 IGDGEATFTTLNDWS
+430 SKSGEAAFTALKDWCS
-445 NDEWVQK
+445 DEWVQK
-452 WAKGEPMLSTIE
+452 WAVGEPRLSAVD
-464 NLADYFYFSRESR
+464 NLSDYFYFSRESR
-477 KLYSSNSEILSADA
+477 KLYSSRAEILSNEA
-491 KRLLQNLLDSS
+491 KKLLQNLVDAS
-502 DSARGKAVESAKQ
+502 DSIRSKAIESAKQ

-524 TNAMLDELAKEEKI
+524 DNAMFDEIIKEEKI
-538 DGKKFKTYLELTA
+538 DSKKFKSYLELSV

-556 RDAVVR
+556 KEAVTR
-562 MKMLP
+562 IKALP
-567 SARIT
+567 IARIP

-586 DNETKES
+586 DASTKDS
-593 LRAFLNTNSKLLT
+593 LKSFLLTNSKLNASVN
-606 AINTVFK
+606 AIFK